1 MNGDEAEAH
10 TFGIQRSAF
19 GALSSARLNPLKTII
34 STRIGGNIASAV
46 SVVAWVTNTSKC

>member
-34 STRIGGNIASAV
+34 STRIGAARRWEKMGD
-46 SVVAWVTNTSKC
+46 